1 MMDIV
6 ILKTKYLKLFK
17 NLNSTILRCMLGGR
31 RKIVVV
37 LAVLATNLSA
47 RNTPNQRKGIAKA
60 KNGCFEVEL
69 AVDEQ
74 IINRVQ

>member
-1 MMDIV
+1 V
-6 ILKTKYLKLFK
+6 
-17 NLNSTILRCMLGGR
+17 GGR

-69 AVDEQ
+69 AVDNKLSTVFNKYPTPYSCG
-74 IINRVQ
+74 IRISN

>member
-1 MMDIV
+1 M
-6 ILKTKYLKLFK
+6 LG
-17 NLNSTILRCMLGGR
+17 LGGR
-31 RKIVVV
+31 RKMVVV
-37 LAVLATNLSA
+37 LAVLATKLST

>member
-1 MMDIV
+1 MDIS
-6 ILKTKYLKLFK
+6 ILNTKYLKFFK
-17 NLNSTILRCMLGGR
+17 NWNILCVVGGR
-31 RKIVVV
+31 RKMVVV
-37 LAVLATNLSA
+37 LAVLATKLSA

-69 AVDEQ
+69 TVDEQ